1 MTGKPGQDESE
12 LFRQALADVT
22 PLKTADRRIP
32 GPSPRRYRD
41 DAPSVAPPA
50 DTLSDHGIPD
60 VAPPEYL
67 GNGIGRMT
75 LRDLRRGR
83 WPVQDTLDLH
93 GLNSDEAR
101 RLLLDF
107 LYEAQQRRLRCVN
120 VIHGKGW
127 HSTGGEGLLKRL
139 TRHWLAQHPQ
149 VLAFCEAPP
158 QAGGSGA
165 VWVLLRSGDRGN
177 GSGSCPTA

>member
-1 MTGKPGQDESE
+1 MSGKPGQDDGE

-32 GPSPRRYRD
+32 EPPPRRYRND
-41 DAPSVAPPA
+41 TPPA
-50 DTLSDHGIPD
+50 APVGDTLSDHGAPD
-60 VAPPEYL
+60 VAPTEYL
-67 GNGIGRMT
+67 GNGIGRLT

-83 WPVQDTLDLH
+83 WPVEDAFDLH
-93 GLNSDEAR
+93 GLGSDEAR
-101 RLLLDF
+101 RLLTGF
-107 LYEAQQRRLRCVN
+107 LHEAQQRGLRCVN

-127 HSTGGEGLLKRL
+127 HSTRGEGLLKRL
-139 TRHWLAQHPQ
+139 TRHWLVQHPQ

-165 VWVLLRSGDRGN
+165 VWVLLRPGGREN